1 VKVSVII
8 PHYNDLASLDLCL
21 SALTR
26 QSFPAANTEIVV
38 ADNGSPQGE
47 AAVSAIIAGRA
58 RLVIVPEKGAG
69 PARNGGVAAST
80 GALLA
85 FTDADCRPDPVWLE
99 TGVAA
104 LSRHD
109 FLGGGVDVL
118 VRDAG
123 RMSPTEAF
131 ERVFAFDTENYVV
144 EKGFVATCNLFCSRK
159 LFDAVGG
166 FGVGVSEDVDWSHRA
181 MGLNFRI
188 GYVPGAMV
196 GHPARRNWGELKRKW
211 LRINAETYALTT
223 RQTHGRWKW
232 FLRAL
237 VLPLSAV
244 AHSGKVL
251 RSRRIRGIG
260 QRAGALA
267 ILYRLRLWRMR
278 DAFRLL
284 TGRGGG

>member
-1 VKVSVII
+1 VKVSVVI

-21 SALTR
+21 SALAR
-26 QSFPAANTEIVV
+26 QSFPAADTEIVV

-85 FTDADCRPDPVWLE
+85 FTDADCRPDPLWLE
-99 TGVAA
+99 TGIAA

-123 RMSPTEAF
+123 RMTPTEAF
-131 ERVFAFDTENYVV
+131 ERVFAFDTENYVAA
-144 EKGFVATCNLFCSRK
+144 KGFVATCNLFCPRK

-181 MGLNFRI
+181 TALNFRI
-188 GYVPGAMV
+188 GYVPGAVV
-196 GHPARRNWGELKRKW
+196 GHPARRNWSELKRKW
-211 LRINAETYALTT
+211 LRINAETYALTV

-232 FLRAL
+232 FLRA
-237 VLPLSAV
+237 VALPLSAV
-244 AHSGKVL
+244 VHSGKIF

-260 QRAGALA
+260 QRAGALT
-267 ILYRLRLWRMR
+267 ILCCLRLWRML

-284 TGRGGG
+284 IGRGRD

>member
-1 VKVSVII
+1 V
-8 PHYNDLASLDLCL
+8 SLDLCL
-21 SALTR
+21 SALAR
-26 QSFPAANTEIVV
+26 QSFPVAETEIVV

-58 RLVIVPEKGAG
+58 RLVIVREKGAG
-69 PARNGGVAAST
+69 PARNGGVVASA

-85 FTDADCRPDPVWLE
+85 FTDADCRPDPLWLE
-99 TGVAA
+99 TGIAA
-104 LSRHD
+104 LSHHD

-131 ERVFAFDTENYVV
+131 ERVFAFDAESYVV
-144 EKGFVATCNLFCSRK
+144 AKGFAATCNLFCPRQ
-159 LFDAVGG
+159 LFDTVGG

-181 MGLNFRI
+181 TGLNFRI
-188 GYVPGAMV
+188 GYVPGAVV

-211 LRINAETYALTT
+211 RRINAESYALTV
-223 RQTHGRWKW
+223 RQAHGRWTW
-232 FLRAL
+232 L
-237 VLPLSAV
+237 VRTLALPLSAV
-244 AHSGKVL
+244 VHSGKVL
-251 RSRRIRGIG
+251 RSRRIRGFR

-284 TGRGGG
+284 TGQG